1 MPENPTADAEYEA
14 ARAAHEEWK
23 AARIAA
29 VTAPQGNLALIET
42 RWLDPLDA
50 TTAAEAAADLPE
62 TVTVTELT
70 RRHLTTGEPERGLR
84 FWDSASPGNRAFE
97 GIETFPYDPA
107 WRLTGTFTPV
117 DGGRAVPYEHLRD
130 NGLRRE
136 LPVPGDLAVT
146 IDGTDYALDAF
157 DDGGTL
163 LLVFGDPTN
172 RSADSATKT
181 YGPGRFLFVQD
192 DSGSEGARE
201 VVLDFNRAF
210 VPPCGFSDQYNCPL
224 PPLSNR
230 IATPVLAG
238 ERLPILDPQRTTS

>member
-1 MPENPTADAEYEA
+1 MPVNATTDADSAA
-14 ARAAHEEWK
+14 ARAAHDEWK
-23 AARIAA
+23 AGRLAA

-42 RWLDPLDA
+42 RWLAPEDS
-50 TTAAEAAADLPE
+50 TTAEEASAGLPD
-62 TVTVTELT
+62 TVVVTELT

-84 FWDSASPGNRAFE
+84 FWDAASARNREFE
-97 GIETFPYDPA
+97 GIAAFDYDPA

-117 DGGRAVPYEHLRD
+117 EGGRAVPYEHLRD
-130 NGLRRE
+130 NGLSRE

-146 IDGTDYALDAF
+146 IDGTDYSLDAF

-163 LLVFGDPTN
+163 LLVFADPTN
-172 RSADSATKT
+172 RTEDPETRT

-192 DSGSEGARE
+192 DSGLEGTRD

-230 IATPVLAG
+230 ITTPVRAG
-238 ERLPILDPQRTTS
+238 ERLPLPDQH